1 MKTKLL
7 FTLTAVLL
15 FLMPFAIFGQA
26 PNLVSTSSFALFTRS
41 GALNNNGA
49 TVVTGNIGS
58 YNMTAVGFTGPGTV
72 NGIIYPV
79 GDTHLI
85 QPFTDLGA
93 AFGSFGANGSVLGS
107 PLETYNTTGFIYA
120 GTYHTVGAAD
130 LNGSFTLD
138 AQGNPDAIFVI
149 NVNGALKTSAGSN
162 ILLTGLASASNVYW
176 LVDGFVELGAGSVFK
191 GTIIASGQI
200 EMMEGTSLSGRALS
214 TSGAIL
220 LHNNVVAIPS
230 GVYTGISSVETENSD
245 VEITIAPNPFG
256 SYTTIMLKNDS
267 KLNECEL
274 KVYSTLGKEVLITP
288 VTKQGATI
296 DMSQLQS
303 GIYFYKVIN
312 NNKTIQSGKL
322 ISKQ

>member
-7 FTLTAVLL
+7 LTLTTVLL
-15 FLMPFAIFGQA
+15 FLMPSAIFGQA
-26 PNLVSTSSFALFTRS
+26 PDLGSTSSFALFTES
-41 GALNNNGA
+41 GALNNSGA

-58 YNMTAVGFTGPGTV
+58 YDSTPVGFTGPGTV
-72 NGIIYPV
+72 TGTIYPV
-79 GDTHLI
+79 GDTHLN
-85 QPFTDLGA
+85 QPFADLGA

-107 PLETYNTTGFIYA
+107 PLETYNSTGIIYT
-120 GTYHTVGAAD
+120 GTYHTIGATD

-149 NVNGALKTSAGSN
+149 NVNGALKTSASSN
-162 ILLTGLASASNVYW
+162 IILTGLASANNVYW
-176 LVDGFVELGAGSVFK
+176 LVNGLVELGAGSVFK

-200 EMMEGTSLSGRALS
+200 ELMEGTSLSGRALS
-214 TSGAIL
+214 TSGSIL

-230 GVYTGISSVETENSD
+230 GVYTGIAPIDTENED

-267 KLNECEL
+267 KLNDCEL
-274 KVYSTLGKEVLITP
+274 KVYSTLGKEVLNTP
-288 VTKQGATI
+288 VTKKGATI